1 MICMMKLL
9 FVSISLLFVTTTSPA
24 DAATIKEGSACKKL
38 NQVSTVGTSSF
49 ICLKSEAKLVLVP
62 KFKKCADAI
71 AAGRAP
77 IVQTSD
83 PNLYAANSGLDR
95 DKDGTACDK

>member
-1 MICMMKLL
+1 MKKLL
-9 FVSISLLFVTTTSPA
+9 SVSIALLFVTAASPA
-24 DAATIKEGSACKKL
+24 EAAIIKEGSACKKL
-38 NQVSTVGTSSF
+38 NQVSTVGTRSF
-49 ICLKSEAKLVLVP
+49 ICLKSETKLVLVP

-71 AAGRAP
+71 TAGRAP
-77 IVQTSD
+77 IVQASD